1 MNKIIF
7 IALCLSFAMVIG
19 VFLALGVDVYRKMK
33 GVNMSFLVYHKNNT
47 DDTPIDL
54 TFDGKKFIAVLS
66 SQYTK
71 EDLQKLVD
79 DGVLIPEMLNFAQKR
94 VKSSFMLNEYKFNT
108 NYAKQ
113 TAVSG
118 IWITSSD
125 EQTRFPFF
133 TSVKDFEKA
142 KAIAMKK

>member
-1 MNKIIF
+1 M
-7 IALCLSFAMVIG
+7 G
-19 VFLALGVDVYRKMK
+19 VCVGLGKDVYRKMK
-33 GVNMSFLVYHKNNT
+33 CVNMSFLVYHKNND

-94 VKSSFMLNEYKFNT
+94 VKSSFMLNEYKFKT
-108 NYAKQ
+108 NYAEK
-113 TAVSG
+113 TEVSA
-118 IWITSSD
+118 IWIIDNEKTVIPLF
-125 EQTRFPFF
+125 RN
-133 TSVKDFEKA
+133 VKDFEKA